1 MNERTKV
8 IETQEKLALSVSEV
22 AEALGICRP
31 AAYELVHQPGFP
43 AVRVSD
49 HRLIVPV
56 DALRRWLDAQAG
68 DNVG

>member
-1 MNERTKV
+1 MSNDKSEFVVRD
-8 IETQEKLALSVSEV
+8 KLALSVSEV
-22 AEALGICRP
+22 AEVLGICRP

-56 DALRRWLDAQAG
+56 EALRRWLNERAE
-68 DNVG
+68 